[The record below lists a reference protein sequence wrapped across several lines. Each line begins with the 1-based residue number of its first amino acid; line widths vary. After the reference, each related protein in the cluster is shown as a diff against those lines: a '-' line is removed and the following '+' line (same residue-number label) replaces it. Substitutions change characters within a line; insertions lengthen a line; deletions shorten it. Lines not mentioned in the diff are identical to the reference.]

1 MLNLQFPYL
10 GQSLA
15 LLTAIVWA
23 FAVILFK
30 KSGETVHPIALNL
43 FKNVLALI
51 LFLPTLWIFGETL
64 FRPAPTGEY
73 LLLIFS
79 GILGIGVGDT
89 LFFKSLNRVGAG
101 LWAIVACLYSPF
113 IIGLSVLYLGETL
126 TLFQAIGAVIIISAV
141 LLTIRSRDGEKRKR
155 ADILWGIL
163 WGVVATAATAAG
175 IVMIKPLLER
185 SPLLWAL
192 QIRLLGGIF
201 SLAVLT
207 ILHPSGRKFISTLF
221 QARNRIYTVSGSF
234 MGAYL
239 AMLFWL
245 AGMKYT
251 QASIASALH
260 QTSTLFVLLFASLFL
275 KERFTLRR
283 LFTVLLAICGAF
295 LVIFG

>member
-1 MLNLQFPYL
+1 MLNLSFPYL

-23 FAVILFK
+23 CAVILFK
-30 KSGETVHPIALNL
+30 RSGETVHPIALNL
-43 FKNVLALI
+43 FKNILALV

-64 FRPAPTGEY
+64 FRPAPAGEY

-101 LWAIVACLYSPF
+101 LWAIIACMYSPF
-113 IIGLSVLYLGETL
+113 IITLSVLFLHESL
-126 TLFQAIGAVIIISAV
+126 TLFQVIGAGIIISAV
-141 LLTIRSRDGEKRKR
+141 LLTLRFRRGEKKNRT
-155 ADILWGIL
+155 DLLWGIL
-163 WGVVATAATAAG
+163 WGVVATAATASG
-175 IVMIKPLLER
+175 VVMIKPLLER

-192 QIRLLGGIF
+192 EIRLIGGIF
-201 SLAVLT
+201 SLVVIT
-207 ILHPSGRKFISTLF
+207 IVHPSGRKFISTLF
-221 QARNRIYTVSGSF
+221 QAQNRFQTVSGSF
-234 MGAYL
+234 IGAYL

-251 QASIASALH
+251 QASVASALH

-275 KERFTLRR
+275 KEPFTLRR
-283 LFTVLLAICGAF
+283 LFTVMLAICGAF